1 MTDPVRNPVESA
13 KSETQAKNAFQFVGF
28 QLEDQHFAF
37 RIECIQEIIDLDH
50 VTRIP
55 QVPEYVEGV
64 SNLRGSIIPIIN
76 LHILFSLKPKSI
88 GKETRTI
95 VLNVGDRTIGCMVD
109 QVSQV
114 IKIHEDDIQPA
125 PAAVTSNEIHYIT
138 GLAKHNDSLIILLD
152 SDLLLDPEQ
161 LARVRHAVLQD
172 ADSL

>member
-64 SNLRGSIIPIIN
+64 SNLRGSIIPI
-76 LHILFSLKPKSI
+76 
-88 GKETRTI
+88 
-95 VLNVGDRTIGCMVD
+95 
-109 QVSQV
+109 
-114 IKIHEDDIQPA
+114 
-125 PAAVTSNEIHYIT
+125 
-138 GLAKHNDSLIILLD
+138 
-152 SDLLLDPEQ
+152 
-161 LARVRHAVLQD
+161 
-172 ADSL
+172 